1 MTNSSISNINYKI
14 CGKSDLEDMA
24 RLLAETFSRFDPPAI
39 AAGITSYDFEKF
51 VNLLFPGIIKDQ
63 LTIIARSAETGEI
76 AGALL
81 SEDAATP
88 LPEELESL
96 SKFAPIF
103 EILGELDTDYWKD
116 KDRIPG
122 KYIHLFLLGVSPA
135 YTGKG
140 IAQML
145 VKQCILNSIKKDYKF
160 AVTEATNNISQ
171 HIFRQQ
177 GFIEQVKRSYKN
189 FTYQGKK
196 IFESIDGHYGPILM
210 DKNL

>member
-1 MTNSSISNINYKI
+1 MTTSDISYNI
-14 CGKSDLEDMA
+14 CEKSDLEEMA
-24 RLLAETFSRFDPPAI
+24 KLLADTFSRFDPPAI

-63 LTIIARSAETGEI
+63 LTIIARSTETGEI

-88 LPEELESL
+88 LPEELENL
-96 SKFAPIF
+96 NKFAPIF
-103 EILGELDTDYWKD
+103 GILGELDAEYWKD

-122 KYIHLFLLGVSPA
+122 IYVHLFLLGVSPA

-140 IAQML
+140 IAQKL
-145 VKQCILNSIKKDYKF
+145 VKECLQHSIKSDYKF

-177 GFIEQVKRSYKN
+177 GFIEQVKRSYKD
-189 FTYQGKK
+189 FAYQGKK
-196 IFESIDGHYGPILM
+196 VFESIDGHYGPILM